1 MIFHVQDEDR
11 AIAAAC
17 KESLKNVS
25 QLYKEVEASQG
36 ALSLDSRKHSKATTS
51 LEAFLVMHIL
61 QLTGFFLFRADCKL
75 TSALFRITGSFEF
88 EAQRECAKG

>member
-1 MIFHVQDEDR
+1 MIFHVQDEEDR
-11 AIAAAC
+11 AVAAAC

-25 QLYKEVEASQG
+25 QLYKELDASQG

-61 QLTGFFLFRADCKL
+61 QLTGFFISRRLQANKCFI
-75 TSALFRITGSFEF
+75 SNHRIL
-88 EAQRECAKG
+88 

>member
-1 MIFHVQDEDR
+1 MIFHVQDEED
-11 AIAAAC
+11 IDVAAAC

-25 QLYKEVEASQG
+25 QLYKELDASQG

-61 QLTGFFLFRADCKL
+61 QLTGFVFFY
-75 TSALFRITGSFEF
+75 F
-88 EAQRECAKG
+88 AQIAS